1 MSKLSLIILSCI
13 ILPFVT
19 VSCSTIL
26 EIAAGDAFTTT
37 TRRTLKKTL
46 ELVDSTGE
54 KSVILVPMIHI
65 GKAKDYDRIKQ
76 YLNELKA
83 KGYVTFFEGIV
94 YTSASLERS
103 YPVPVTYFTVLS
115 DSVKLVDDSE
125 IIDTLSRKV
134 RRGYG
139 ADPLTLINSHAK
151 HGKISQSR
159 SVLGLTTSNDYWTD
173 MSIADLVRQH
183 ESRYSKIELSPYDW
197 AVPLDD
203 PKYNSRKAG
212 GRIYRFVNTIRDE
225 HLLSLILS
233 SDFDKIA
240 VVYGAAHT
248 NQVKFHL
255 ICDHHFKK
263 VKKVKRK

>member
-1 MSKLSLIILSCI
+1 MHKMSSIILSCI
-13 ILPFVT
+13 ILPFVML
-19 VSCSTIL
+19 SCSTIL
-26 EIAAGDAFTTT
+26 ELAAGDAFTTT

-46 ELVDSTGE
+46 ELVDSTG
-54 KSVILVPMIHI
+54 KRSVVLVPMVHV
-65 GKAKDYDRIKQ
+65 GKAKDYERIRQ
-76 YLNELKA
+76 YLNKLKA
-83 KGYVTFFEGIV
+83 NGYVTFFEGLV

-103 YPVPVTYFTVLS
+103 YPVPVTYFTVWS
-115 DSVKLVDDSE
+115 DSVKSVDNSE
-125 IIDTLSRKV
+125 ILDTLSRKV

-139 ADPLTLINSHAK
+139 SDPFTLINSHAK
-151 HGKISQSR
+151 YGKISQSR
-159 SVLGLTTSNDYWTD
+159 SILGLTTSNDYWTD
-173 MSIADLVRQH
+173 MSMADLVWQH
-183 ESRYSKIELSPYDW
+183 ENRYSKIVLSEYDW
-197 AVPLDD
+197 NVPLDD

-255 ICDHHFKK
+255 IYDHHFKK
-263 VKKVKRK
+263 VKCK